1 MNTSYNLTISNE
13 INTHFEN
20 ILNSINTTNNVDTI
34 SQARKNFVKLKA
46 TKTNPYVLKHID
58 DLEKMLQ
65 MFEDKQWSL
74 SELSQSDRHYILSA
88 CQYLIQEDDVIPD
101 NIPNIGL
108 LDDCIIIDIA
118 SNKTRKQLNNYHDF
132 KHTKAVYSKDEEFNV
147 NDWRKTKQQEKFSR
161 IRNRRNKR

>member
-1 MNTSYNLTISNE
+1 MNTSYNLTITNE

-20 ILNSINTTNNVDTI
+20 ILNSINTINNMDTI
-34 SQARKNFVKLKA
+34 SPARKNLAELRANSATSFVLQ
-46 TKTNPYVLKHID
+46 HID
-58 DLEKMLQ
+58 ELEKMLQ

-74 SELSQSDRHYILSA
+74 SELSQADRHYIMSA

-118 SNKTRKQLNNYHDF
+118 SKKTQKQLDNYHDF
-132 KHTKAVYSKDEEFNV
+132 KHTKAVYAKDDDFNV